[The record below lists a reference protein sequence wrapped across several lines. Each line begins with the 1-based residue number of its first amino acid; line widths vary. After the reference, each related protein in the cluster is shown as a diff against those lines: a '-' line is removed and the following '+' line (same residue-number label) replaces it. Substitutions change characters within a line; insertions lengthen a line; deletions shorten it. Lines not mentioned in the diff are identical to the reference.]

1 MDGRSATGPVLPR
14 SSWEQAWR
22 PWSPA
27 SPGSHGFSLP
37 PPSSSL
43 SSSCAVSGFVGR
55 RLLALGGV
63 VGPATFVTAWVVG
76 SARLSDYSLVEGP
89 ISRLAARGA
98 STRLLM
104 TTGFVVFGVAVPL
117 FAVPLRRWVRGRSW
131 MTAVGTGLA
140 TLGVAATPLNAGLD
154 TLHGVFAG
162 VGYIT
167 LAATPLVAVGPLA
180 RSGRR
185 GWCRFSVGAGLASA
199 GGLAATA
206 LGPASG
212 LCQRIG
218 LTIGHAW
225 LATAALDMLRRPANQ
240 SSPHE
245 GVDLT
250 GEGVATRGDGRGA
263 AL

>member
-1 MDGRSATGPVLPR
+1 MSAFG
-14 SSWEQAWR
+14 
-22 PWSPA
+22 
-27 SPGSHGFSLP
+27 
-37 PPSSSL
+37 
-43 SSSCAVSGFVGR
+43 GR
-55 RLLALGGV
+55 RLLAWGGV

-76 SARLSDYSLVEGP
+76 GARLSGYSPAEDP

-98 STRLLM
+98 PTRLLM

-117 FAVPLRRWVRGRSW
+117 FAFALRRWVCGRSW

-154 TLHGVFAG
+154 TLHALFAG

-167 LAATPLVAVGPLA
+167 LAATPLVAAGPLA

-185 GWCRFSVGAGLASA
+185 GWCRFSIGAGLASA

-206 LGPASG
+206 VGPASG

-225 LATAALDMLRRPANQ
+225 LATAALDMLRSNGRPEFP
-240 SSPHE
+240 S
-245 GVDLT
+245 
-250 GEGVATRGDGRGA
+250 
-263 AL
+263 